1 MSSPD
6 ERSDI
11 RGAVPHVAPL
21 MRATQPTFHFNT
33 PILRAMIVAAGLA
46 SQAPGSLAFEA
57 MLMQIITKARLALYP
72 VVAMLAVAL
81 AALQPAR
88 AAGVTDTEIRIGNI
102 MPYTGPLAAFASIGR
117 AEAAYFDM
125 INERGGIN
133 GRKVR
138 FISRDDSSN
147 PRTAIEQT
155 QELVEQERV
164 HLMFGSFGTPSN
176 LATRTYLN
184 ERSIP
189 QLFVASGDEEWA
201 HPKRFPWTMGWQ
213 PTFRSEGR
221 IYANYIQASYP
232 SRKIA
237 VLWQNDQFGRDLF
250 RGLQEGL
257 GITANMIVADI
268 AIEADMSID
277 TQVDILKNSGAE
289 VLVLN
294 CAPPISARAIRRAA
308 ELDWHPQLVLVNAA
322 ASIANALRPAGLQN
336 SVGVISTSFLKDASD
351 TTWKDDPAVMDW
363 LAFMDKYYPDGDK
376 EDGNAIFGYAAA
388 ATLVQV
394 LTQCGDDLSRENIM
408 RQAASLRNYQSGI
421 VLPGIAM
428 NTGPADFHPI
438 KQMRLVQFDGSA
450 WQPIG
455 DVIES
460 AFARKP
466 GDN

>member
-1 MSSPD
+1 MKTRTKIRRALALLAAVFLASS
-6 ERSDI
+6 
-11 RGAVPHVAPL
+11 
-21 MRATQPTFHFNT
+21 Q
-33 PILRAMIVAAGLA
+33 VAAQ
-46 SQAPGSLAFEA
+46 QARDAG
-57 MLMQIITKARLALYP
+57 
-72 VVAMLAVAL
+72 
-81 AALQPAR
+81 AA
-88 AAGVTDTEIRIGNI
+88 DEIRIGNI
-102 MPYTGPLAAFASIGR
+102 MPYTGPLAAFSAIGR

-125 INERGGIN
+125 VNDRGGIN
-133 GRKVR
+133 GRKIK
-138 FISRDDSSN
+138 FISRDDSSS
-147 PRTAIEQT
+147 PRMAVEYTHQ
-155 QELVEQERV
+155 LVEQDNV
-164 HLMFGSFGTPSN
+164 LLMFGAFGTPSN
-176 LATRTYLN
+176 LTTRAYLN
-184 ERSIP
+184 ERKIP

-201 HPKRFPWTMGWQ
+201 HPRRFPWTMGWQ

-221 IYANYIQASYP
+221 IYANYIQASY
-232 SRKIA
+232 SDRKIA

-351 TTWKDDPAVMDW
+351 TTWKEDPAIKQW

-376 EDGNAIFGYAAA
+376 DDAYAMFGYAAA
-388 ATLVQV
+388 DTLLQV
-394 LTQCGDDLSRENIM
+394 LTQCGDDLSRDNIM
-408 RQAASLRNYQSGI
+408 RQAASLKDYRSGT
-421 VLPGIAM
+421 VLPGIAI

-438 KQMRLVQFDGSA
+438 KQMRLVQFDGIS

-460 AFARKP
+460 AFARVP
-466 GDN
+466 NDN

>member
-1 MSSPD
+1 MQTTRKTRLLP
-6 ERSDI
+6 
-11 RGAVPHVAPL
+11 
-21 MRATQPTFHFNT
+21 
-33 PILRAMIVAAGLA
+33 
-46 SQAPGSLAFEA
+46 AFF
-57 MLMQIITKARLALYP
+57 
-72 VVAMLAVAL
+72 
-81 AALQPAR
+81 AALLLAWIPAAVQPAQ

-138 FISRDDSSN
+138 FMSRDDSSN
-147 PRTAIEQT
+147 PRTAVEQT
-155 QELVEQERV
+155 RELVEQERV

-184 ERSIP
+184 ESNTP

-213 PTFRSEGR
+213 PSFRSEGR
-221 IYANYIQASYP
+221 IYANYIQSSYP
-232 SRKIA
+232 SRQIA

-257 GITANMIVADI
+257 GVTANMIVADI
-268 AIEADMSID
+268 AIDADMSID

-308 ELDWHPQLVLVNAA
+308 ELGWHPVLLLVNAA

-336 SVGVISTSFLKDASD
+336 AVGVVSTSFLKDASD
-351 TTWKDDPAVMDW
+351 TTWKADPAIKQW

-376 EDGNAIFGYAAA
+376 EDSYAMFGYAAA
-388 ATLVQV
+388 ETLVQV

-408 RQAASLRNYQSGI
+408 RQAASLKNYRNGI
-421 VLPGIAM
+421 VLPGIAI

-438 KQMRLVQFDGSA
+438 KQMRLVQFDGNA

-460 AFARKP
+460 AFASRP
-466 GDN
+466 NDN